1 MMNPVWTEKLRLFD
15 QHLQLAA
22 RSTHTRKAY
31 ARDITHLA
39 ELTRLEQPE
48 QVNTIA
54 VQRALAQ
61 LRYQGLSP
69 RSIARILSSWR
80 NLFHWMVKQ
89 EQLAANPCAGLRP
102 PRAPQ
107 RLPNALSVDAAMQLL
122 ERSSES
128 KLDLRDHAM
137 FELMYSSGLR
147 LSETTSLNVSDIDLS
162 QQLVKVSGKGKR
174 ERLLPVGS
182 KAITALEK
190 WLDVRGPHQE
200 EALFVSEQGTRL
212 SPRQLAR
219 RLEKW
224 RQQSD
229 CAQHVHPHMLRH
241 SFASHILQSSGD
253 LRAVQEMLG
262 HANLATT
269 QIYTSL
275 DFQHLAKVYDG
286 AHPRAKKPPKETTE

>member
-1 MMNPVWTEKLRLFD
+1 MNAAWTTTLQQFD
-15 QHLQLAA
+15 QQLQLAA
-22 RSTHTRKAY
+22 RSEHTREAY
-31 ARDITHLA
+31 ARDITYLA
-39 ELTRLEQPE
+39 RLTRLEQPE
-48 QVNTIA
+48 QVNTLA

-61 LRYQGLSP
+61 LRHQGLSP
-69 RSIARILSSWR
+69 RSLARILSSWR
-80 NLFHWMVKQ
+80 NLFHWMIRQ
-89 EQLAANPCAGLRP
+89 EHIAANPCAGLRP

-107 RLPNALSVDAAMQLL
+107 RLPKALSVDATMQLL
-122 ERSSES
+122 DQPSEGR
-128 KLDLRDHAM
+128 LQWRDHAM

-147 LSETTSLNVSDIDLS
+147 LSETTSLNVADLDLS

-174 ERLLPVGS
+174 ERLLPVGRS
-182 KAITALEK
+182 AADALRR
-190 WLDVRGPHQE
+190 WLEVRGSTQDD
-200 EALFVSEQGTRL
+200 ALFVSEQGTRL
-212 SPRQLAR
+212 SSRQLAR

-224 RQQSD
+224 RLQSD
-229 CAQHVHPHMLRH
+229 CEQHVHPHMLRH

-286 AHPRAKKPPKETTE
+286 AHPRAKKTPDNS

>member
-1 MMNPVWTEKLRLFD
+1 MNTAWTTTLQQFD
-15 QHLQLAA
+15 QQLQLAA
-22 RSTHTRKAY
+22 RSEHTREAY
-31 ARDITHLA
+31 ARDIAYLA
-39 ELTRLEQPE
+39 SLTRLELPE
-48 QVNTIA
+48 QVNTLA

-61 LRYQGLSP
+61 LRHQGLSP
-69 RSIARILSSWR
+69 RSLARILSSWR
-80 NLFHWMVKQ
+80 NLFQWLIRQ
-89 EQLAANPCAGLRP
+89 ERVAANPCAGLRP

-107 RLPNALSVDAAMQLL
+107 RLPKALSVDATMQLL
-122 ERSSES
+122 DQPSEGR
-128 KLDLRDHAM
+128 LQWRDHAM

-147 LSETTSLNVSDIDLS
+147 LSETTSLNVADLDLS

-174 ERLLPVGS
+174 ERLLPVGRS
-182 KAITALEK
+182 AADALRR
-190 WLDVRGPHQE
+190 WLEVRGNTQDD
-200 EALFVSEQGTRL
+200 ALFVSEQGTRL
-212 SPRQLAR
+212 SSRQLAR

-224 RQQSD
+224 RLQSD
-229 CAQHVHPHMLRH
+229 CEQHVHPHMLRH

-286 AHPRAKKPPKETTE
+286 AHPRAKKTPDNS

>member
-1 MMNPVWTEKLRLFD
+1 MNSAWSTTLQQFD
-15 QHLQLAA
+15 QQLQLAA
-22 RSTHTRKAY
+22 RSEHTREAY
-31 ARDITHLA
+31 ARDIAYLA
-39 ELTRLEQPE
+39 ALTRLEQPE

-61 LRYQGLSP
+61 LRHQGLSP
-69 RSIARILSSWR
+69 RSLARILSSWR
-80 NLFHWMVKQ
+80 NLFQWLIRQ
-89 EQLAANPCAGLRP
+89 ERVAANPCAGLRP

-107 RLPNALSVDAAMQLL
+107 RLPKALSVDATMQLL
-122 ERSSES
+122 DQPSEGR
-128 KLDLRDHAM
+128 LQWRDHAM

-147 LSETTSLNVSDIDLS
+147 LSETTSLDVADLDLS

-174 ERLLPVGS
+174 ERLLPVGRS
-182 KAITALEK
+182 AVDALRR
-190 WLDVRGPHQE
+190 WLEVRGNTQDD
-200 EALFVSEQGTRL
+200 ALFVSEQGTRL
-212 SPRQLAR
+212 SARQLAR
-219 RLEKW
+219 RLDKW

-229 CAQHVHPHMLRH
+229 CEQHVHPHMLRH

-275 DFQHLAKVYDG
+275 DFQHLATVYDN
-286 AHPRAKKPPKETTE
+286 AHPRAKKTPDNS

>member
-1 MMNPVWTEKLRLFD
+1 MNAAWTATLQQFD
-15 QHLQLAA
+15 QQLQLAA
-22 RSTHTRKAY
+22 RSEHTREAY
-31 ARDITHLA
+31 ARDITYLA
-39 ELTRLEQPE
+39 RLTRLEQPE
-48 QVNTIA
+48 QVNTLA

-61 LRYQGLSP
+61 LRHQGLSP
-69 RSIARILSSWR
+69 RSLARILSSWR
-80 NLFHWMVKQ
+80 NLFHWMIRQ
-89 EQLAANPCAGLRP
+89 EHIAANPCAGLRP

-107 RLPNALSVDAAMQLL
+107 RLPKALSVDATMQLL
-122 ERSSES
+122 DQPSEGR
-128 KLDLRDHAM
+128 LQWRDHAM

-147 LSETTSLNVSDIDLS
+147 LSETTSLNVADLDLS

-174 ERLLPVGS
+174 ERLLPVGRS
-182 KAITALEK
+182 AADALRR
-190 WLDVRGPHQE
+190 WLEVRGSTQDD
-200 EALFVSEQGTRL
+200 ALFVSEQGTRL
-212 SPRQLAR
+212 SSRQLAR

-224 RQQSD
+224 RLQSD
-229 CAQHVHPHMLRH
+229 CEQHVHPHMLRH

-286 AHPRAKKPPKETTE
+286 AHPRAKKTLDNS

>member
-1 MMNPVWTEKLRLFD
+1 MNEAWTAKLQQFD
-15 QHLQLAA
+15 QQLQLAA
-22 RSTHTRKAY
+22 RSEHTREAY
-31 ARDITHLA
+31 ARDIAYLA
-39 ELTRLEQPE
+39 RLTRLEQPE
-48 QVNTIA
+48 QVNTLA

-61 LRYQGLSP
+61 LRHQGLSP
-69 RSIARILSSWR
+69 RSLARILSSWR
-80 NLFHWMVKQ
+80 NLFHWMIRQ
-89 EQLAANPCAGLRP
+89 EHIAANPCAGLRP

-107 RLPNALSVDAAMQLL
+107 RLPKALSVDATMQLL
-122 ERSSES
+122 DQPSEGR
-128 KLDLRDHAM
+128 LQWRDHAM

-147 LSETTSLNVSDIDLS
+147 LSETTSLNVADLDLS

-174 ERLLPVGS
+174 ERLLPVGRS
-182 KAITALEK
+182 AADALRR
-190 WLDVRGPHQE
+190 WLEVRGSTQDD
-200 EALFVSEQGTRL
+200 ALFVSEQGTRL
-212 SPRQLAR
+212 SSRQLAR

-224 RQQSD
+224 RLQSD
-229 CAQHVHPHMLRH
+229 CEQHVHPHMLRH

-286 AHPRAKKPPKETTE
+286 AHPRAKKTPDNS

>member
-1 MMNPVWTEKLRLFD
+1 MNAAWTATLQQFD
-15 QHLQLAA
+15 QQLQLAA
-22 RSTHTRKAY
+22 RSKHTREAY
-31 ARDITHLA
+31 ARDITYLA
-39 ELTRLEQPE
+39 RLTRLEQPE
-48 QVNTIA
+48 QVNTLA

-61 LRYQGLSP
+61 LRHQGLSP
-69 RSIARILSSWR
+69 RSLARILSSWR
-80 NLFHWMVKQ
+80 NLFHWMIRQ
-89 EQLAANPCAGLRP
+89 EHIAANPCAGLRP

-107 RLPNALSVDAAMQLL
+107 RLPKALSVDATMQLL
-122 ERSSES
+122 DQPSEGR
-128 KLDLRDHAM
+128 LQWRDHAM

-147 LSETTSLNVSDIDLS
+147 LSETTSLNVADLDLS

-174 ERLLPVGS
+174 ERLLPVGRS
-182 KAITALEK
+182 AADALRR
-190 WLDVRGPHQE
+190 WLDVRGSTQDD
-200 EALFVSEQGTRL
+200 ALFVSEQGTRL
-212 SPRQLAR
+212 SSRQLAR

-224 RQQSD
+224 RLQSD
-229 CAQHVHPHMLRH
+229 CEQHVHPHMLRH

-286 AHPRAKKPPKETTE
+286 AHPRAKKTPDNS

>member
-1 MMNPVWTEKLRLFD
+1 MNAAWTTTLQQFD
-15 QHLQLAA
+15 QQLQLAA
-22 RSTHTRKAY
+22 RSEHTREAY
-31 ARDITHLA
+31 ARDITYLA
-39 ELTRLEQPE
+39 RLTRLEQPE
-48 QVNTIA
+48 QVNTLA

-61 LRYQGLSP
+61 LRHQGLSP
-69 RSIARILSSWR
+69 RSLARILSSWR
-80 NLFHWMVKQ
+80 NLFHWMIRQ
-89 EQLAANPCAGLRP
+89 EHIAANPCAGLRP

-107 RLPNALSVDAAMQLL
+107 RLPKALSVDATMQLL
-122 ERSSES
+122 DQPSEGR
-128 KLDLRDHAM
+128 LQWRDHAM

-147 LSETTSLNVSDIDLS
+147 LSETTSLNVADLDLS

-174 ERLLPVGS
+174 ERLLPVGRS
-182 KAITALEK
+182 AADALRR
-190 WLDVRGPHQE
+190 WLEVRGSTLDD
-200 EALFVSEQGTRL
+200 ALFVSEQGTRL
-212 SPRQLAR
+212 SSRQLAR

-224 RQQSD
+224 RLQSD
-229 CAQHVHPHMLRH
+229 CEQHVHPHMLRH

-286 AHPRAKKPPKETTE
+286 AHPRAKKTPDNS

>member
-1 MMNPVWTEKLRLFD
+1 MNTAWTTTLQQFD
-15 QHLQLAA
+15 QQLQLAA
-22 RSTHTRKAY
+22 RSEHTREAY
-31 ARDITHLA
+31 ARDIAYLA
-39 ELTRLEQPE
+39 NLTRLELPE
-48 QVNTIA
+48 QVNTLA

-61 LRYQGLSP
+61 LRHQGLSP
-69 RSIARILSSWR
+69 RSLARILSSWR
-80 NLFHWMVKQ
+80 NLFQWLIRQ
-89 EQLAANPCAGLRP
+89 ERVAANPCAGLRP

-107 RLPNALSVDAAMQLL
+107 RLPKALSVDATMQLL
-122 ERSSES
+122 DQPSEGR
-128 KLDLRDHAM
+128 LQWRDHAM

-147 LSETTSLNVSDIDLS
+147 LSETTSLNVADLDLS

-174 ERLLPVGS
+174 ERLLPVGRS
-182 KAITALEK
+182 AADALRR
-190 WLDVRGPHQE
+190 WLEVRGNTLDD
-200 EALFVSEQGTRL
+200 ALFVSEQGTRL
-212 SPRQLAR
+212 SSRQLAR

-224 RQQSD
+224 RLQSD
-229 CAQHVHPHMLRH
+229 CEQHVHPHMLRH

-286 AHPRAKKPPKETTE
+286 AHPRAKKTPDNS

>member
-1 MMNPVWTEKLRLFD
+1 MNAAWTATLQQFD
-15 QHLQLAA
+15 QQLQLAA
-22 RSTHTRKAY
+22 RSEHTREAY
-31 ARDITHLA
+31 AHDITYLA
-39 ELTRLEQPE
+39 RLTRLEQPE
-48 QVNTIA
+48 QVNTLA

-61 LRYQGLSP
+61 LRHQGLSP
-69 RSIARILSSWR
+69 RSLARILSSWR
-80 NLFHWMVKQ
+80 NLFHWMIRQ
-89 EQLAANPCAGLRP
+89 EHIAANPCAGLRP

-107 RLPNALSVDAAMQLL
+107 RLPKALSVDATMQLL
-122 ERSSES
+122 DQPSEGR
-128 KLDLRDHAM
+128 LQWRDHAM

-147 LSETTSLNVSDIDLS
+147 LSETTSLNVADLDLS

-174 ERLLPVGS
+174 ERLLPVGRS
-182 KAITALEK
+182 AADALRR
-190 WLDVRGPHQE
+190 WLEVRGSTQDD
-200 EALFVSEQGTRL
+200 ALFVSEQGTRL
-212 SPRQLAR
+212 SSRQLAR

-224 RQQSD
+224 RLQSD
-229 CAQHVHPHMLRH
+229 CEQHVHPHMLRH

-286 AHPRAKKPPKETTE
+286 AHPRAKKTPDNS

>member
-1 MMNPVWTEKLRLFD
+1 MNAAWTATLQQFD
-15 QHLQLAA
+15 QQLQLAA
-22 RSTHTRKAY
+22 RSEHTREAY
-31 ARDITHLA
+31 ARDITYLA
-39 ELTRLEQPE
+39 RLTRLEQPE
-48 QVNTIA
+48 QVNTLA

-61 LRYQGLSP
+61 LRHQGLSP
-69 RSIARILSSWR
+69 RSLARILSSWR
-80 NLFHWMVKQ
+80 NLFHWMIRQ
-89 EQLAANPCAGLRP
+89 EHIAANPCAGLRP

-107 RLPNALSVDAAMQLL
+107 RLPKALSVDATMQLL
-122 ERSSES
+122 DQPSEGR
-128 KLDLRDHAM
+128 LQWRDHAM

-147 LSETTSLNVSDIDLS
+147 LSETTSLNVADLDLS

-174 ERLLPVGS
+174 ERLLPVGRS
-182 KAITALEK
+182 AADALRR
-190 WLDVRGPHQE
+190 WLEVRGSTQDD
-200 EALFVSEQGTRL
+200 ALFVSEQGTRL
-212 SPRQLAR
+212 SSRQLAR

-224 RQQSD
+224 RLQSD
-229 CAQHVHPHMLRH
+229 CEQHVHPHMLRH

-286 AHPRAKKPPKETTE
+286 AHPRAKKTPDNS

>member
-1 MMNPVWTEKLRLFD
+1 MNAAWTTTLQQFD
-15 QHLQLAA
+15 QQLQLAA
-22 RSTHTRKAY
+22 RSEHTREAY
-31 ARDITHLA
+31 ARDITYLA
-39 ELTRLEQPE
+39 RLTRLEQPE
-48 QVNTIA
+48 QVNTLA

-61 LRYQGLSP
+61 LRHQGLSP
-69 RSIARILSSWR
+69 RSLARILSSWR
-80 NLFHWMVKQ
+80 NLFHWMIRQ
-89 EQLAANPCAGLRP
+89 EHIAANPCAGLRP

-107 RLPNALSVDAAMQLL
+107 RLPKALSVDATMQLL
-122 ERSSES
+122 DQPSEGR
-128 KLDLRDHAM
+128 LQWRDHAM

-147 LSETTSLNVSDIDLS
+147 LSETTSLNIADLDLS

-174 ERLLPVGS
+174 ERLLPVGRS
-182 KAITALEK
+182 AADALRR
-190 WLDVRGPHQE
+190 WLEVRGSTQDD
-200 EALFVSEQGTRL
+200 ALFVSEQGTRL
-212 SPRQLAR
+212 SSRQLAR

-224 RQQSD
+224 RLQSD
-229 CAQHVHPHMLRH
+229 CEQHVHPHMLRH

-286 AHPRAKKPPKETTE
+286 AHPRAKKTPDNS